1 MTGLSAGN
9 LVMAP
14 WCGVLQCEEEIK
26 KRSAE
31 QEANEDRTQLNEN
44 GEKVEKLSGAA
55 KSLCIPFNQPEMPQ
69 GQCCVQCGQA
79 AKQFCM
85 FGRSY

>member
-1 MTGLSAGN
+1 MSGLGAGN

-14 WCGVLQCEEEIK
+14 WCEVLACEEEIK

-31 QEANEDRTQLNEN
+31 HEANEDRTQLDEN

-55 KSLCIPFNQPEMPQ
+55 KSLCVPFDQPPMPADK
-69 GQCCVQCGQA
+69 CCVQCGQP
-79 AKQFCM
+79 AKKFCM